1 MTRLLAM
8 LAGEYFKMNILMYVA
23 FLGMQ
28 TDLGLEC
35 DHINQN
41 TLDNRTEN
49 LRPVRGTAHTQNMK
63 RTDYRQLLADH
74 YLHQHA

>member
-49 LRPVRGTAHTQNMK
+49 LRPITGKLNKKNVERI
-63 RTDYRQLLADH
+63 DYRQLLADH
-74 YLHQHA
+74 YFH